1 MMSLELKVKI
11 KSKNREHGPMMELGR
26 HPRLRPRRK
35 KRVPRGK
42 PLE

>member
-1 MMSLELKVKI
+1 MSLELKV
-11 KSKNREHGPMMELGR
+11 KNREHGPMMELGR